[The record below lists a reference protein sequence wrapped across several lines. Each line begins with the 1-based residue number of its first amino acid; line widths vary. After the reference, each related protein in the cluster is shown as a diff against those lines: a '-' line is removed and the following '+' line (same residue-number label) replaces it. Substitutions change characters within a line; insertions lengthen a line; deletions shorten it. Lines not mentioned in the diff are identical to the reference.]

1 MKENEKYDLLIN
13 KKYTYNP
20 ITGDMLNPYGKILK
34 SKNNNGY
41 RSVVLTLEN
50 KKNYYILQH
59 RFAWYFINNQLPDII
74 DHINRIKDDNRIV
87 NLRSITQTQN
97 MWNIDVKGYYWNK
110 HNKKYQ
116 VRLSLNNKNIHI
128 GYFDT
133 TEEASKAYKEAKEK
147 YHIVELT

>member
-59 RFAWYFINNQLPDII
+59 RFAWYFINNSPIRVFLSQ
-74 DHINRIKDDNRIV
+74 NQ
-87 NLRSITQTQN
+87 SI
-97 MWNIDVKGYYWNK
+97 
-110 HNKKYQ
+110 
-116 VRLSLNNKNIHI
+116 
-128 GYFDT
+128 
-133 TEEASKAYKEAKEK
+133 
-147 YHIVELT
+147 